1 MAPATTTTTTT
12 ITPQSAT
19 VIASSEQPF
28 TTLKGYTA
36 NSRGGHNL
44 AKGFPHPYPLPTFTN
59 KKEERQ
65 WAKEHMAGAFRIFSR
80 KGYTEGTAGH
90 ISIRDPIDPE
100 TFWINPL
107 AIHFG
112 LIKASDLV
120 HVDEL
125 GNVLPDGNQAAIN
138 TAGFMIHSALHKA
151 RRDVNAACHTHSV
164 YGKAY
169 SALGKPLDM
178 INQDACT
185 FYNSHAVYND
195 FGGVAF
201 DPKEGQAIAK
211 AIGNGKGAILRN
223 HGLITVGETVDEA
236 AYLFTLMER
245 CCECQLLANAA
256 LGPGESL
263 QLCSDESADYT
274 EQVSADPDTLYGE
287 FQPDYNYELAMSGGD
302 FLK

>member
-1 MAPATTTTTTT
+1 MAPSTTTT
-12 ITPQSAT
+12 IQPVVVA
-19 VIASSEQPF
+19 AEQGTF

-36 NSRGGHNL
+36 SSRGSHNL
-44 AKGFPHPYPLPTFTN
+44 AKGFPHPYPVPTFTN
-59 KKEERQ
+59 KKEERK
-65 WAKEHMAGAFRIFSR
+65 WAKEHMAGAFRVFSR
-80 KGYTEGTAGH
+80 KGFTEGGAGH
-90 ISIRDPIDPE
+90 ISIRDPVDPD

-107 AIHFG
+107 CIHFG

-120 HVDEL
+120 HVDEH

-151 RRDVNAACHTHSV
+151 RREVNAACHTHSK
-164 YGKAY
+164 YGKAF

-185 FYNSHAVYND
+185 FYKSHALYND

-201 DPKEGQAIAK
+201 DPKEGEAIAK
-211 AIGNGKGAILRN
+211 AIGTGKGAILRN

-245 CCECQLLANAA
+245 TCECQLLADAA
-256 LGPGESL
+256 LAPGQSL
-263 QLCSDESADYT
+263 QICSDESAEYT
-274 EQVSADPDTLYGE
+274 EQVTADPESLYGE
-287 FQPDYNYELAMSGGD
+287 FQPDYHYELAMSGGD